1 MIVKVRFN
9 GMVCTGCGA
18 FLNPADLDFMKF
30 QSGCKRCSYCGEG
43 EKEVRPT
50 DILKEKQAKEY
61 LKLIGKKRKECGG
74 SLYFETPEI
83 IAKYNKLYEE
93 LGIPRGMR
101 I

>member
-18 FLNPADLDFMKF
+18 FLTPVELDITKY
-30 QSGCKRCSYCGEG
+30 QTGHKCCYECGEG

-50 DILKEKQAKEY
+50 DILNEKQAKEY

-83 IAKYNKLYEE
+83 IANYNKLYEE

>member
-1 MIVKVRFN
+1 
-9 GMVCTGCGA
+9 
-18 FLNPADLDFMKF
+18 LN
-30 QSGCKRCSYCGEG
+30 
-43 EKEVRPT
+43 
-50 DILKEKQAKEY
+50 EKQAKEY